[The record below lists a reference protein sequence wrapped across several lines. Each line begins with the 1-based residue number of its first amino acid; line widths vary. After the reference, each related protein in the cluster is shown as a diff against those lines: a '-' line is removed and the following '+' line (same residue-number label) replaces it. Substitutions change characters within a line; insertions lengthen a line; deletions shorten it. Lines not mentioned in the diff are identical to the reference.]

1 MGIFDALNDLWIN
14 TSTWFEINILDPIKD
29 FFSTSDSYTGSS
41 IEEAVNVDKELSL
54 FKDQLKHKANS
65 TEQKQIQKVIDQ
77 FDSLINDIQKN
88 YPSEIIAIKA
98 QQNALKQQLQGTIV
112 DYVSQK
118 ASLSNQ
124 ELISVLELQPGA
136 QKRKEVDRVLNEMIY
151 NANKSFDQ
159 KLKNGITDLNVTVEK
174 RLMDALNNKKA
185 LAEKET
191 AKNDDLIQQ
200 MNAGTLDMDELE
212 GSYTVMRDAVD
223 CLTYILSK
231 EV

>member
-41 IEEAVNVDKELSL
+41 IEEAVNVDKELSH
-54 FKDQLKHKANS
+54 FKDQLKHEANS
-65 TEQKQIQKVIDQ
+65 AEQKQIQKVIDQ

-88 YPSEIIAIKA
+88 YPSEITAIKA

-136 QKRKEVDRVLNEMIY
+136 QKRKEVDRILNEMIS
-151 NANKSFDQ
+151 NANKSFNQ

-174 RLMDALNNKKA
+174 RLMDALNNKKT

-212 GSYTVMRDAVD
+212 GSYTVMREAVD